1 VKETGT
7 LRLPELIAHRG
18 YAARYPENTL
28 IGIEAAIQAGARYV
42 EVDVQLSAD
51 SAPVLFH
58 DRDLKRVCGV
68 QGGVHEFTLEQLR
81 QFHAYEFG
89 RFGYKFA
96 NTPIATLAELCEL
109 LQRHPRVTAFIEV
122 KQESLD
128 HFGIALTLKHI
139 ASELRPIAQQ
149 CVLISFSNELLLTAR
164 NAQQKGWHALGAVVE
179 KWRERKREIIH
190 AIKPE
195 YLFCDVR
202 GLPWFGRL
210 HLEGAQLAVYEVTD
224 AELAL
229 RLAER
234 GVALIETFAIGE
246 MLAQL
251 ELMRGAAA

>member
-1 VKETGT
+1 MVI
-7 LRLPELIAHRG
+7 PELVAHRG
-18 YAARYPENTL
+18 YAAHYPENTL
-28 IGIEAAIQAGARYV
+28 IGIEAAIQSGARYV

-51 SAPVLFH
+51 KAPVLFH

-81 QFHAYEFG
+81 RFHAYEFD

-96 NTPIATLAELCEL
+96 NTPIATVAELCEL
-109 LQRHPRVTAFIEV
+109 LRRHPRVTAFIEV

-128 HFGIALTLKHI
+128 QFGIAVTLEHI
-139 ASELRPIAQQ
+139 ASELHPIAKQ

-164 NAQQKGWHALGAVVE
+164 KAQTKGWYALGAVVE
-179 KWRERKREIIH
+179 KWREHKRDIIQ

-210 HLEGAQLAVYEVTD
+210 HLDTAQLVVYEITD
-224 AELAL
+224 TGLAL

-234 GVALIETFAIGE
+234 GTALIETFAVGE
-246 MLAQL
+246 MLAEF
-251 ELMRGAAA
+251 ELIRGAAA